1 MGLEGTVMPSA
12 NPLYD
17 RKRWFDRPDTLMRA
31 GLSTLAST
39 FLIVLAPQVGTI
51 LLEIFVG
58 FLLVFR
64 AFVLRAR
71 SRRAG
76 QLCLEFRGRSGLAAG
91 LPGSRIRFLD
101 RYELLLIIA
110 VILSY
115 GSVSGFLRARR
126 LPEGLVRILPLV
138 TFGIGLFAKP
148 RMLRWFASRKKAV
161 VDGARQANAG
171 VSQG

>member
-1 MGLEGTVMPSA
+1 MPSA
-12 NPLYD
+12 NPLSD
-17 RKRWFDRPDTLMRA
+17 RKRWFDHPDTLMRV
-31 GLSTLAST
+31 GLSTLASS

-58 FLLVFR
+58 LLLVVR

-71 SRRAG
+71 SRRAS
-76 QLCLEFRGRSGLAAG
+76 QLCLDFRGRSGLAAG
-91 LPGSRIRFLD
+91 PRASRIRFLD

-110 VILSY
+110 VMLSC
-115 GSVSGFLRARR
+115 GSVSVFFRAWR

-138 TFGIGLFAKP
+138 TFGIGLVAKP
-148 RMLRWFASRKKAV
+148 RILRWLASRRTAAA
-161 VDGARQANAG
+161 DGARQANAG

>member
-1 MGLEGTVMPSA
+1 MPSA
-12 NPLYD
+12 NPLSD
-17 RKRWFDRPDTLMRA
+17 RKRWFDRPDTLMRV

-39 FLIVLAPQVGTI
+39 VLIVLAPQVGTI
-51 LLEIFVG
+51 LLEILVG
-58 FLLVFR
+58 FLLVIR

-71 SRRAG
+71 LRRAS
-76 QLCLEFRGRSGLAAG
+76 QLCLDFRGKSGLAAG
-91 LPGSRIRFLD
+91 LRGSRIRFLD

-115 GSVSGFLRARR
+115 GSVSGFLRAWR

-138 TFGIGLFAKP
+138 TFGIGLVAKP
-148 RMLRWFASRKKAV
+148 RILRWLASRRTAV
-161 VDGARQANAG
+161 ADGARQANAG

>member
-1 MGLEGTVMPSA
+1 MPKA
-12 NPLYD
+12 NPLSD
-17 RKRWFDRPDTLMRA
+17 SKRWFDHPDTLTRV

-51 LLEIFVG
+51 LLEMFIG
-58 FLLVFR
+58 FLLVIR
-64 AFVLRAR
+64 AFVLRVR
-71 SRRAG
+71 LRRAS
-76 QLCLEFRGRSGLAAG
+76 QLCLDLRGRSGLTAG
-91 LPGSRIRFLD
+91 LRGSRIRFLD

-138 TFGIGLFAKP
+138 TLESDWSRSRASYV
-148 RMLRWFASRKKAV
+148 ASRIEE
-161 VDGARQANAG
+161 RQW
-171 VSQG
+171 

>member
-1 MGLEGTVMPSA
+1 MLSA
-12 NPLYD
+12 NPLSD
-17 RKRWFDRPDTLMRA
+17 RKRWFDRPDTLMRV

-39 FLIVLAPQVGTI
+39 FLIVLAPRVGTI

-58 FLLVFR
+58 ILLVIR
-64 AFVLRAR
+64 AFVVRAR
-71 SRRAG
+71 SRRAT

-91 LPGSRIRFLD
+91 LRGSRIRFLD

-115 GSVSGFLRARR
+115 GSVSGFLRAWR

-138 TFGIGLFAKP
+138 TFGIGLVAKP
-148 RMLRWFASRKKAV
+148 RILRWLGSRKTAV
-161 VDGARQANAG
+161 GDGARQANAG
-171 VSQG
+171 VSHG

>member
-1 MGLEGTVMPSA
+1 MPSA
-12 NPLYD
+12 NPLFD
-17 RKRWFDRPDTLMRA
+17 RKRWFDRPDTLMRV
-31 GLSTLAST
+31 GLSSLAST

-51 LLEIFVG
+51 LLEMFIG
-58 FLLVFR
+58 FLLVVR

-71 SRRAG
+71 LRRAS
-76 QLCLEFRGRSGLAAG
+76 QLCLDFRGRSGLAAG
-91 LPGSRIRFLD
+91 LRGSRIRLLD

-115 GSVSGFLRARR
+115 GSVSGSLRAWR
-126 LPEGLVRILPLV
+126 LPEGLVRIVPLV

-148 RMLRWFASRKKAV
+148 RILRWLACRRTAV

-171 VSQG
+171 VSHG

>member
-1 MGLEGTVMPSA
+1 MPSA
-12 NPLYD
+12 NPLFD
-17 RKRWFDRPDTLMRA
+17 RKRWFDRPDTLMRV

-39 FLIVLAPQVGTI
+39 FLIVLAPQIGTI
-51 LLEIFVG
+51 LLEMFVG
-58 FLLVFR
+58 FLLVIR
-64 AFVLRAR
+64 AFVVRAR
-71 SRRAG
+71 LRRAR
-76 QLCLEFRGRSGLAAG
+76 QLCLDLRGRSGLAAG
-91 LPGSRIRFLD
+91 LRGSRIRFLD

-126 LPEGLVRILPLV
+126 LPEGRVRILPLV

-148 RMLRWFASRKKAV
+148 RILRWLASRKTAV
-161 VDGARQANAG
+161 VDGARQASAG

>member
-1 MGLEGTVMPSA
+1 MPSA
-12 NPLYD
+12 NPLSD

-39 FLIVLAPQVGTI
+39 CLIVLAPHVGTI

-58 FLLVFR
+58 FLLVIR

-71 SRRAG
+71 LRRAS
-76 QLCLEFRGRSGLAAG
+76 QLCLDFRGRSGLAAE
-91 LPGSRIRFLD
+91 LRGSRIRFLD

-115 GSVSGFLRARR
+115 GSVSGLLRAWR
-126 LPEGLVRILPLV
+126 LPEGLVRVLPLV

-148 RMLRWFASRKKAV
+148 RILRCLASRRTAV

-171 VSQG
+171 VNQG